1 LTITIGSI
9 GTYGTL
15 TKQTPGTS
23 WQQAGFSTDPLV
35 PSAKTIVIGGVTY
48 TYTGGESTATL
59 QGVTP
64 DPSGIVAGTL
74 AIQSVITNVPSFP
87 IAITQLDFLK
97 VINNQVYIGSYTSRT
112 IFISSSTAFL
122 NYTVPTPRLPGS
134 PGYVILD
141 SNAKGIGYRQGQ
153 AHVAYGTSSWCII
166 TFVQSTVSNGSSS
179 LTIENIVPVV
189 KPVAR
194 LQAAYAH
201 EFIDNVGDN
210 IVYLGQDQQLRSFGD
225 FNNAF
230 VPAYPSYSQD
240 IQTELNSVN
249 FTGGGLRCIGEFTYI
264 TAPTTGV
271 TYLYQ
276 VRQLVDSSGNVTAE
290 RLWHS
295 PWVLNATRIDQI
307 NGTVVAFSN
316 ANPQYYQV
324 WDTNQWYDDSPSGQQ
339 LPYSCVCAFSY
350 RDGGRKQGLQQFD
363 KLYTEGYLSEGT
375 PLNVAV
381 NYNYQGSLNVL
392 QGVVNSI
399 ALPATLFEGQNAPSL
414 GDSSLGDDSLGN
426 GLFTNLNGMN
436 VLPKFKCIN
445 YFNLQ
450 NCFEYQ
456 PVYYSNAANA
466 QWELM
471 ALGTNAQID
480 DQQPTFLINKRRK

>member
-1 LTITIGSI
+1 
-9 GTYGTL
+9 
-15 TKQTPGTS
+15 
-23 WQQAGFSTDPLV
+23 
-35 PSAKTIVIGGVTY
+35 
-48 TYTGGESTATL
+48 
-59 QGVTP
+59 
-64 DPSGIVAGTL
+64 
-74 AIQSVITNVPSFP
+74 
-87 IAITQLDFLK
+87 
-97 VINNQVYIGSYTSRT
+97 
-112 IFISSSTAFL
+112 
-122 NYTVPTPRLPGS
+122 
-134 PGYVILD
+134 
-141 SNAKGIGYRQGQ
+141 
-153 AHVAYGTSSWCII
+153 
-166 TFVQSTVSNGSSS
+166 
-179 LTIENIVPVV
+179 
-189 KPVAR
+189 
-194 LQAAYAH
+194 
-201 EFIDNVGDN
+201 
-210 IVYLGQDQQLRSFGD
+210 
-225 FNNAF
+225 
-230 VPAYPSYSQD
+230 
-240 IQTELNSVN
+240 
-249 FTGGGLRCIGEFTYI
+249 
-264 TAPTTGV
+264 V